1 MIVFQTHNDALS
13 AEKERARSATAAPRW
28 DRLFYGNIA
37 ITIAG
42 AEFGNVDCALS
53 LASTFLASIRRIM
66 FSGSKLQRIT
76 FLESYH
82 TVGIQVASAP
92 GNLQLS
98 ASESSDKL
106 FGPNSIVSEQ
116 ISAIAFSNAVADEFV
131 RLFLEASKAYERFDF
146 NQQNSHLLKWVN
158 E

>member
-1 MIVFQTHNDALS
+1 MIVFQTHNDTLS
-13 AEKERARSATAAPRW
+13 AEKERARTATSAPQW
-28 DRLFYGNIA
+28 DRLFYGNFVIN
-37 ITIAG
+37 IAG
-42 AEFGNVDCALS
+42 KEFGNVDCGLS
-53 LASTFLASIRRIM
+53 LTSAFLAGVRRIM

-76 FLESYH
+76 FLESHH
-82 TVGIQVASAP
+82 TVGIQVASDSD
-92 GNLQLS
+92 NIQLS
-98 ASESSDKL
+98 ASESSDNL